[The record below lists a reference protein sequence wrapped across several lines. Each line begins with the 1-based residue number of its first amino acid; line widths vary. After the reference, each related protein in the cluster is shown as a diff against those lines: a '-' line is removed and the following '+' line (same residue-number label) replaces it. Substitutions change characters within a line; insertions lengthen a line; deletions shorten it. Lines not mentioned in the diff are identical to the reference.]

1 MLNLLRK
8 QISTIRLHPIAL
20 ICKIFREQFG
30 KAYEKYTKPKKNE
43 IGVYDKVGV
52 LKEYKLRTS
61 QLKLKFKQD
70 AQHNWGENSET
81 MLNEDDQG
89 PQIEDINLTNQVIGE
104 VQGFIFIMR
113 WLVYEFYNFKYL
125 KQEGYLQGSDF
136 EAIEEDVLY
145 LLHKKTV

>member
-52 LKEYKLRTS
+52 LQEYKLRTS

-70 AQHNWGENSET
+70 NNNWGENSDT
-81 MLNEDDQG
+81 LMNEEEEAA
-89 PQIEDINLTNQVIGE
+89 QIEDINLTN
-104 VQGFIFIMR
+104 
-113 WLVYEFYNFKYL
+113 
-125 KQEGYLQGSDF
+125 
-136 EAIEEDVLY
+136 
-145 LLHKKTV
+145 